1 MKISIKREQSKLAY
15 SAEREKFGTQFKQIK
30 VLMLAMM
37 AYIASATFIACSSD
51 DDNGNNGGGDGDM
64 SVSNYQRY
72 QKVVNETV
80 KGQKKSNKA
89 LLLVAFGSTWEQAY
103 DTFDKVVDEYKAAFP
118 DWDVYLSFSSAIC
131 INNARAGENVDPKD
145 YYDPEH
151 WLTAIGLAD
160 YKQIAVQSLQ
170 VIPGEEYRRVRDS
183 YIKDFMNNRN
193 NDFTDEYMKSIDRQV
208 VLGTPLI
215 AEEED
220 AENLAKTLNNESD
233 IKAAVA
239 NGIVAFMGHG
249 NPEGY
254 DYFGGNVRYLQLED
268 ALRKI
273 SKNYYVGT
281 VDMDDTYA
289 ENVLEHIAGGTFV
302 YQVGDLKKT
311 ITYEAN
317 DSQKAQLFVLMSIA
331 GDHAHNDMADD
342 EDDESWYS
350 LFNAAGIETEAYE
363 TNFTEPCW
371 KKYKSGD
378 EYIPGLAE
386 RSAIRKL
393 WINHTREAINKLGTD
408 EALST
413 PTTAPEE

>member
-1 MKISIKREQSKLAY
+1 M
-15 SAEREKFGTQFKQIK
+15 KQIK
-30 VLMLAMM
+30 CLMLAMM
-37 AYIASATFIACSSD
+37 AFVASATFTACNSD
-51 DDNGNNGGGDGDM
+51 DDNNNNQQPE
-64 SVSNYQRY
+64 SNYDRY
-72 QKVVNETV
+72 QKAVNETV
-80 KGQKKSNKA
+80 NSQKKSDSVI
-89 LLLVAFGSTWEQAY
+89 LLVAFGSTWEQAY
-103 DTFDKVVDEYKAAFP
+103 DTFDKIVEEYKAAFP
-118 DWDVYLSFSSAIC
+118 NWDVYLSFSSAIC
-131 INNARAGENVDPKD
+131 INNARAGENVAPKD

-151 WLTAIGLAD
+151 WLTAIGLAA
-160 YKQIAVQSLQ
+160 YKHICVQSLQ

-183 YIKDFMNNRN
+183 YVKDFMNNRN
-193 NDFTDEYMKSIDRQV
+193 NDFTDAYMKSLDRQV
-208 VLGTPLI
+208 VLGTPLM

-220 AENLAKTLNNESD
+220 AENLAVTLNSESD
-233 IKAAVA
+233 VKAAVN

-273 SKNYYVGT
+273 NKNYYVGT

-289 ENVLEHIAGGTFV
+289 EDVLDHIAGGTFV
-302 YQVGDLKKT
+302 YQVGDLVKT
-311 ITYEAN
+311 ITYPAN
-317 DSQKAQLFVLMSIA
+317 DSDKGQLFVLMSIA
-331 GDHAHNDMADD
+331 GDHAHNDMADPD
-342 EDDESWYS
+342 DDESWYS

-371 KKYKSGD
+371 KQYKSGD

-386 RSAIRKL
+386 RSAVRKL
-393 WINHTREAINKLGTD
+393 WMNHTRQAINKLGTD